1 MNNYKTTSLAI
12 GDSAELVINDV
23 KDGKYGP
30 VYVGTVDGEAS
41 YIQPSGNLKFM
52 VEKLE
57 KGELTLGKAFVIT
70 RNADVPTKAGFTS
83 TKYTISAVGAAPA
96 ATAAKTAPAAASSVT
111 DKLAA
116 IRAKRAQSS
125 TNS

>member
-1 MNNYKTTSLAI
+1 MNTYKTTSLGI

-30 VYVGTVDGEAS
+30 VYVGTVDGEDS

-57 KGELTLGKAFVIT
+57 KGELTLGKAFVVT
-70 RNADVPTKAGFTS
+70 RTADIRTKAG
-83 TKYTISAVGAAPA
+83 YTATQFAIGDKAAAKAANAPA
-96 ATAAKTAPAAASSVT
+96 ATTNVA

-116 IRAKRAQSS
+116 IRAKRANGQST
-125 TNS
+125 TNN